1 MLVNLSNKHSFNS
14 FNKLQ
19 KLPLVFWRA
28 RKLNFLNLDGNQVLR
43 LPTNLPSSI
52 KILSARNNQIE
63 FTELARFQQFEKL
76 ELEGNPFRMKMSH
89 VIELPNFSS
98 VPSLVQLAAQ
108 KCLNQRFQYTDSLI
122 PWNICNMLD
131 SARFCPCSKPIW
143 QRRNGFAEY
152 FLLQE
157 VLRLPKD
164 RSRSY
169 FYRCVD
175 K

>member
-19 KLPLVFWRA
+19 KLPLVFCRA

-43 LPTNLPSSI
+43 LSTNLPSSI

-143 QRRNGFAEY
+143 QRRNGFPEY
-152 FLLQE
+152 FLVHE
-157 VLRLPKD
+157 VLRLPQD
-164 RSRSY
+164 RLS
-169 FYRCVD
+169 
-175 K
+175 